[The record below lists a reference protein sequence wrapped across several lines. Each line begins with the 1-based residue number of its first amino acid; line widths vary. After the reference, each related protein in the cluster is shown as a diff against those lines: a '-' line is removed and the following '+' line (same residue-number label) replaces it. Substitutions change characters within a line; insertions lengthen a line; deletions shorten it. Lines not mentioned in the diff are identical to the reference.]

1 MKIGLKKLDI
11 YEGVVVEILLDSRAM
26 ELFMDPKFAKIQ
38 GLKLEKLRKAIPVK
52 NLDRTLNVKEVIT
65 HEIEVNIYFQRHIK
79 P

>member
-1 MKIGLKKLDI
+1 
-11 YEGVVVEILLDSRAM
+11 
-26 ELFMDPKFAKIQ
+26 LFMDPKFAKIQ

>member
-1 MKIGLKKLDI
+1 
-11 YEGVVVEILLDSRAM
+11 
-26 ELFMDPKFAKIQ
+26 MDPKFAKIQ

-65 HEIEVNIYFQRHIK
+65 HEIEVNIYFQRYIK